1 MPSGLEIRFLL
12 GVRGNVVDAEDVVG
26 VEDAVGAVGVVDA
39 SEQSTNWY
47 VVDRDRVVAV
57 VDVDDVVSQ
66 VKSCQPQRTH
76 EHQSGS

>member
-12 GVRGNVVDAEDVVG
+12 GARGNVVDAEGVVG
-26 VEDAVGAVGVVDA
+26 VEDAVVGVDVVDA
-39 SEQSTNWY
+39 SEQNTRWHA
-47 VVDRDRVVAV
+47 VDRDRVVAA

-66 VKSCQPQRTH
+66 VKSCQPRRTH